1 MKYKAVI
8 FDLDGTL
15 LDTIRDIQVS
25 MNKVLDKYYFPQFS
39 VEDYFYFVGDG
50 VDKLVLRVIEAAKI
64 DPGMFEVIKS
74 DYYQIYQEQSK
85 IHTKI
90 YPGIELLLEG
100 LLDLGISINVL
111 SNKPHIQTIDVIDYY
126 FNSQIFTY
134 VYGKKEEFLPKPAND
149 SALDIVSKLG
159 FRCEEVLYVG
169 DTSVDIFTAKNSGF
183 ISVGVLWGFRKAEE
197 LVSAGANYLVSSPL
211 EILDIVKNS

>member
-15 LDTIRDIQVS
+15 LDTIRDIQVT

-50 VDKLVLRVIEAAKI
+50 VDKLIVRVIEAAKI
-64 DPGMFEVIKS
+64 DPGMFEVLKA

-100 LLDLGISINVL
+100 LMDLGISINVL

-126 FNSQIFTY
+126 FNSQIFTL

-149 SALDIVSKLG
+149 SALDMIRLLG
-159 FRCEEVLYVG
+159 LSCDEVLYVG
-169 DTSVDIFTAKNSGF
+169 DTSVDILTARNSGF
-183 ISVGVLWGFRKAEE
+183 TSVGVLWGFRIEEE
-197 LVSAGANYLVSSPL
+197 LVSAGADYIVHNPL
-211 EILDIVKNS
+211 EILEIVKDS